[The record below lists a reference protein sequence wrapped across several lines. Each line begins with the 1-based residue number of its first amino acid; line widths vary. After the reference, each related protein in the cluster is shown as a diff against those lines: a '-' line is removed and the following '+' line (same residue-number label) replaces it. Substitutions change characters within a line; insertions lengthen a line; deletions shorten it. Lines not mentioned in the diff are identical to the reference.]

1 MGLLRFRALIYT
13 THDADPREDP
23 TALVQ
28 MRQFATEAE
37 LELCRPGVSQVRM
50 VIEIV
55 QQLKQV
61 MDENGAALDD
71 ELVRQ
76 KEWVDHTRIND

>member
-1 MGLLRFRALIYT
+1 MGLLCSRTLIYT

-55 QQLKQV
+55 QQKAPPPETRKQ
-61 MDENGAALDD
+61 ASS
-71 ELVRQ
+71 
-76 KEWVDHTRIND
+76 